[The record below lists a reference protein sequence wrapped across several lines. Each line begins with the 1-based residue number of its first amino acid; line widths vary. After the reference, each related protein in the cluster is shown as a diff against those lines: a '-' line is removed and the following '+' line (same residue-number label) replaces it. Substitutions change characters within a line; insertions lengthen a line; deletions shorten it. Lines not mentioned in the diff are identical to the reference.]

1 MTDQDPKS
9 ENYWDKEF
17 VKVVPSFDDD
27 QAILKGAMTQIMDQF
42 KKEAFEVNAK
52 NFHMVAHAHFRCKVN
67 TYQVYIV
74 FTLKSMCRI
83 QCSTRLFSF
92 SCVSCT

>member
-17 VKVVPSFDDD
+17 VKVVQLFDDE
-27 QAILKGAMTQIMDQF
+27 QAIIKGAMTDIMDRF
-42 KKEAFEVNAK
+42 RKEAFEVNAN
-52 NFHMVAHAHFRCKVN
+52 NFCTVEHVHFHCKVN

-74 FTLKSMCRI
+74 FTI
-83 QCSTRLFSF
+83 N
-92 SCVSCT
+92 